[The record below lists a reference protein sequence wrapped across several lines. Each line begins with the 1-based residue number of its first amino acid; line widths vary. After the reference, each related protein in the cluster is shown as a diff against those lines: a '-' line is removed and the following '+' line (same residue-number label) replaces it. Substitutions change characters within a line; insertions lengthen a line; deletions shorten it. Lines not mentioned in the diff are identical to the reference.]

1 MGFKRFY
8 FWIIVRVVLILLSAL
23 LFSFFIRMDD
33 KNMLSFVLIILLI
46 LQTFLLI
53 KYIDKTNT
61 EFARFLIRFQAKDT
75 AINYPIDKQQ
85 KKFDGL
91 RLSFNKINKDMQEM
105 RIENEQKTHYL
116 NTIVNNLSIGILAF
130 DESEKVELLNPAACR
145 ILNCEKFYFLS
156 KLKKSH
162 YDIYRAIKEATN
174 TSQHLKKINT
184 KKGLLSLAFR
194 SNLIKIGKRN
204 IHIVSFQNINQE
216 LDHNELDSWQKLIRV
231 LNHEIINSITP
242 ITTLS
247 KTIQRYIHFDNKL
260 KKVSDLNDEIIKDIA
275 INAEIITER
284 GKGLIDFIEV
294 YKNITK
300 SPKLNISKF
309 NVAQTIKE
317 VQQFYQQKF
326 TEQQI
331 NFESDVPT
339 NMELKADESLIKQM
353 LINIVKNAL
362 EALINKADPCI
373 RIKANLSGEGNLMI
387 RIEDNGVGILEHELD
402 KIFIPF
408 YSTKENGS
416 GIGLSLSRQI
426 MRLHQGSISLH
437 SIPKKETTII
447 LKFQV

>member
-8 FWIIVRVVLILLSAL
+8 FWIIVRVVLILLCAL
-23 LFSFFIRMDD
+23 LFSFFIGMDD
-33 KNMLSFVLIILLI
+33 KNMLSAVLIILLI

-61 EFARFLIRFQAKDT
+61 ELARFLIRFQAKDT

-85 KKFDGL
+85 KKFAGL
-91 RLSFNKINKDMQEM
+91 HLSFNKINKEMQEM
-105 RIENEQKTHYL
+105 RIENEQKTYYL
-116 NTIVNNLSIGILAF
+116 NTIVNNLNIGILAF
-130 DESEKVELLNPAACR
+130 DENEKVELLNPAACQ
-145 ILNCEKFYFLS
+145 ILSCEKFYFLN
-156 KLKKSH
+156 KLMESH
-162 YDIYRAIKEATN
+162 FEIYQAVKEATK
-174 TSQHLKKINT
+174 TAQHLKKINT
-184 KKGLLSLAFR
+184 ENGVLSLAFR
-194 SNLIKIGKRN
+194 SNLIKIGERN

-216 LDHNELDSWQKLIRV
+216 LDHNELESWQKLIRV

-260 KKVSDLNDEIIKDIA
+260 KKASDLNDEIIKDIA

-309 NVAQTIKE
+309 NVAQTIKG

-326 TEQQI
+326 NEQQI
-331 NFESDVPT
+331 KFESDVPA
-339 NMELKADESLIKQM
+339 NLELTADESLIKQM
-353 LINIVKNAL
+353 LINLIKNAL
-362 EALINKADPCI
+362 EALINEEDPYI
-373 RIKANLSGEGNLMI
+373 SIKAYLSGEGNLLI
-387 RIEDNGVGILEHELD
+387 KIKDNGVGIPENELD

-426 MRLHQGSISLH
+426 MHLHNGSISVSSH
-437 SIPKKETTII
+437 PGFETSFI
-447 LKFQV
+447 LRF